1 MNKRDFLKIINLYS
15 EFCASWTIQ
24 QILQSVSFC
33 HQNGIV
39 HRDLKPE
46 NLLLASKQ
54 QMAPIKLADFGL
66 AIEVEGKD
74 YSIAG
79 RNTQYSGKLSTC
91 CPSMWTSQLFSKG
104 LVGILNSGGTESFP
118 FPFLSYPFPALKL
131 SLNNLSWNFETFPT
145 FSLRYNLSHK
155 FKTFPT
161 TL

>member
-1 MNKRDFLKIINLYS
+1 MSSPTNNPPYIKVLLFKKSVKFFNRVVNKRDFLKIINLYS

-66 AIEVEGKD
+66 AIELEGKD
-74 YSIAG
+74 NSIAG
-79 RNTQYSGKLSTC
+79 WNTQYLDKSSQGLLKLLWTVYSEGKL
-91 CPSMWTSQLFSKG
+91 L
-104 LVGILNSGGTESFP
+104 I
-118 FPFLSYPFPALKL
+118 
-131 SLNNLSWNFETFPT
+131 
-145 FSLRYNLSHK
+145 RR
-155 FKTFPT
+155 
-161 TL
+161 

>member
-79 RNTQYSGKLSTC
+79 WNTQYSGKLSTC

-104 LVGILNSGGTESFP
+104 LVGILNSSMNGKKNSTLLLFIPFFVFGHFWGQSYKNTEI
-118 FPFLSYPFPALKL
+118 LCKHGQ
-131 SLNNLSWNFETFPT
+131 N
-145 FSLRYNLSHK
+145 
-155 FKTFPT
+155 
-161 TL
+161 

>member
-66 AIEVEGKD
+66 AIELEGKD
-74 YSIAG
+74 NYIAG
-79 RNTQYSGKLSTC
+79 WNTQYLDKSSQGLLRFLWTVYSERKLQSC
-91 CPSMWTSQLFSKG
+91 
-104 LVGILNSGGTESFP
+104 
-118 FPFLSYPFPALKL
+118 LKL
-131 SLNNLSWNFETFPT
+131 RHFHNSFNKNWNSF
-145 FSLRYNLSHK
+145 K
-155 FKTFPT
+155 IMKIFKTEIFWKPF
-161 TL
+161 

>member
-1 MNKRDFLKIINLYS
+1 MGDGIGLHLSTMAVCFDFRSINIVQLSNQNPYFHRFQCHHPPYIKVLLFKKSVKFFNRVVNKRDFLKIIYLYS

-66 AIEVEGKD
+66 AIELEGKD
-74 YSIAG
+74 NSIAG
-79 RNTQYSGKLSTC
+79 
-91 CPSMWTSQLFSKG
+91 
-104 LVGILNSGGTESFP
+104 
-118 FPFLSYPFPALKL
+118 
-131 SLNNLSWNFETFPT
+131 
-145 FSLRYNLSHK
+145 
-155 FKTFPT
+155 
-161 TL
+161 

>member
-1 MNKRDFLKIINLYS
+1 MSFCQIAAKFFFFKFKICQTVARHKYDQSISQKKICCLSLTNYLISKLRLPYIRVISAIVESVKFLNKIVNKRNFLKVINLYS

-54 QMAPIKLADFGL
+54 KMAPIKLADFGL

-74 YSIAG
+74 NSIAG
-79 RNTQYSGKLSTC
+79 
-91 CPSMWTSQLFSKG
+91 
-104 LVGILNSGGTESFP
+104 
-118 FPFLSYPFPALKL
+118 
-131 SLNNLSWNFETFPT
+131 
-145 FSLRYNLSHK
+145 
-155 FKTFPT
+155 
-161 TL
+161 

>member
-1 MNKRDFLKIINLYS
+1 MSSPTNNPPYIKVLLFKKSVKFFNRIVNKRDFLKIINLYS

-54 QMAPIKLADFGL
+54 KMAPIKLADFGL

-74 YSIAG
+74 NSIAG
-79 RNTQYSGKLSTC
+79 
-91 CPSMWTSQLFSKG
+91 
-104 LVGILNSGGTESFP
+104 
-118 FPFLSYPFPALKL
+118 
-131 SLNNLSWNFETFPT
+131 
-145 FSLRYNLSHK
+145 
-155 FKTFPT
+155 
-161 TL
+161 